1 VSAGHSAPRYILQP
15 FPLLAAP
22 WQILARSSDLVADS
36 LDMLADVLAYSVSL
50 YAVVGRGLAEKEK
63 AALLN
68 GSLQLLLGVS
78 AFLQTK

>member
-1 VSAGHSAPRYILQP
+1 MAFPSSLNAVMFVVEFTAG
-15 FPLLAAP
+15 
-22 WQILARSSDLVADS
+22 WLARSSDLVADS

-68 GSLQLLLGVS
+68 SSLQLLLGVS

>member
-1 VSAGHSAPRYILQP
+1 
-15 FPLLAAP
+15 
-22 WQILARSSDLVADS
+22 VADS